1 MSRVALCAIGV
12 LVASA
17 CASES
22 PRNPAQPESIS
33 MPIRVT
39 TAQHA
44 GEAHNQSAHLS
55 GDQEVFTPATAG
67 APTPADSTAQGQA
80 IIQVARDES
89 SFDYKLIASNIENV
103 VQAHIHC
110 GPAGVN
116 GPIIVWLHPS
126 KTATAALT
134 GPTGR
139 HDGVL
144 MQDTILP
151 ADVRTFTANAQNNAA
166 CPLATA
172 GQPTFAEVL
181 EKIRGGNAYANVH
194 TNDGVAPTNTGPGDF
209 PGGEVRGQFKN
220 RTQ

>member
-1 MSRVALCAIGV
+1 MSRVALCAIAVMIVG
-12 LVASA
+12 A
-17 CASES
+17 CSSES
-22 PRNPAQPESIS
+22 PRNPAQPESIT

-55 GDQEVFTPATAG
+55 GDQEVFTGSPS
-67 APTPADSTAQGQA
+67 PADSQAQGQA
-80 IIQVARDES
+80 IIQIARDGS
-89 SFDYKLIASNIENV
+89 SFDYKLIASNIENI

-116 GPIIVWLHPS
+116 GPIVVWLYPD
-126 KTATAALT
+126 KTSTTALT

-151 ADVRTFTANAQNNAA
+151 ANVRTFTSNTANNAA

-172 GQPTFAEVL
+172 GQPTFAEIL
-181 EKIRGGNAYANVH
+181 EKIRSGNAYANVH

-209 PGGEVRGQFKN
+209 PGGEVRGQFKD
-220 RTQ
+220 REK

>member
-1 MSRVALCAIGV
+1 MRRVALCAIAVMIVG
-12 LVASA
+12 A
-17 CASES
+17 CSSES
-22 PRNPAQPESIS
+22 PRNPSQPESIS
-33 MPIRVT
+33 VPIRVT

-55 GDQEVFTPATAG
+55 GDQEVFSGTPS
-67 APTPADSTAQGQA
+67 PADSNAQGQA
-80 IIQVARDES
+80 IIQIARDGS
-89 SFDYKLIASNIENV
+89 SFDYKLIASNIENI

-116 GPIIVWLHPS
+116 GPIVVWLFPDKLS
-126 KTATAALT
+126 TTALT

-144 MQDTILP
+144 MQDTIRP
-151 ADVRTFTANAQNNAA
+151 ANVRTFTGAGNIAA

-172 GQPTFAEVL
+172 GQPTFAEIL
-181 EKIRGGNAYANVH
+181 EKIRSGNAYANVH

-209 PGGEVRGQFKN
+209 PGGEVRGQFKD
-220 RTQ
+220 REK